1 MTAVIE
7 ARGLQKKYGK
17 HLAVDGIGLRVE
29 RGSVFGLI
37 GPNGAGKTTTLR
49 MLVDIIRPTA
59 GELKVLGSVP
69 RRSGIALR
77 RRIGYLPG
85 ELKLAERI
93 QGGTLFLRQ

>member
-37 GPNGAGKTTTLR
+37 GPNGAGKSTFFNLLTGF
-49 MLVDIIRPTA
+49 DKPQ
-59 GELKVLGSVP
+59 GFHP
-69 RRSGIALR
+69 Q
-77 RRIGYLPG
+77 PG
-85 ELKLAERI
+85 LNAD
-93 QGGTLFLRQ
+93 